1 MENSF
6 LQFKGK
12 RIPYEISIN
21 GDIMICVTEMAKIIG
36 KDVSGFLRLKK
47 TKKYVELYM
56 ELNGIDSRS
65 EFTPQGKL
73 VKVVRGGEHNGT
85 WMHESIALKFASWL
99 SMEFEIILYQEIRKI
114 EKLNYKYKKGIKA

>member
-36 KDVSGFLRLKK
+36 KDVYDFLRLKK
-47 TKKYVELYM
+47 NEEVRRTIHGVEQ
-56 ELNGIDSRS
+56 NR
-65 EFTPQGKL
+65 Q
-73 VKVVRGGEHNGT
+73 
-85 WMHESIALKFASWL
+85 
-99 SMEFEIILYQEIRKI
+99 QE
-114 EKLNYKYKKGIKA
+114 

>member
-21 GDIMICVTEMAKIIG
+21 GDIMICVTEIAKIIG

-56 ELNGIDSRS
+56 DLNGIDSRS
-65 EFTPQGKL
+65 EWRKAQRYVDARIHRPE
-73 VKVVRGGEHNGT
+73 VRIMAVHGVRDHIVSGDP
-85 WMHESIALKFASWL
+85 
-99 SMEFEIILYQEIRKI
+99 
-114 EKLNYKYKKGIKA
+114 